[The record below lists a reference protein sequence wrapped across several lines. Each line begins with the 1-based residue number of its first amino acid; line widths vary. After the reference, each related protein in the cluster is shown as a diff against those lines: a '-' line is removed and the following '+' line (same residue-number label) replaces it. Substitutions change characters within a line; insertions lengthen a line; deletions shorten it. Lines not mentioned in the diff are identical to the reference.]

1 MKAEIKH
8 AGRRHFLKT
17 AATAGAGL
25 LLSTGGPAVG
35 RARAGAAESGAGTVP
50 TRPFGG
56 SGVQVSMLSLG
67 GMFDIPSNQL
77 LLKQALRWGVTYWD
91 TADCYGGGRSEK
103 GIGKFFKRYPEKRS
117 QVFLVTKS
125 DRRDPKGMTR
135 LLERSLE
142 RLQTDYVDLYFIH
155 GVRRIGEL
163 TDATRAWAEEA
174 KKAGRI
180 RLFGFSTHSN
190 MEACMLAAAGLGWID
205 GIMMK
210 YNYRLMHEPEMK
222 AAVKACVAAGIGL
235 TAMKTQ
241 GGGVVTA
248 ATESE
253 LRVAGRFLKK
263 GYTGP
268 QAKLK
273 AVWENPHIA
282 SICSQMPSLDILM
295 ANAAAAMNTTRL
307 SAADMHLLRRLDRET
322 AATFCAGCADIC
334 ESCLSEPVP
343 VADIMRYLMY
353 RRNYGDARRA
363 AAHFARLPLDVRR
376 RLTTT
381 DYRPAEDKCPRRMP
395 IGRLMAEA
403 ARELGETGT
412 RS

>member
-1 MKAEIKH
+1 MKENIKRPE
-8 AGRRHFLKT
+8 RRRFLKT
-17 AATAGAGL
+17 AGTAGVGMLLSAGGITAGAA
-25 LLSTGGPAVG
+25 TDETA
-35 RARAGAAESGAGTVP
+35 AGTVG
-50 TRPFGG
+50 TRPFGK

-103 GIGKFFKRYPEKRS
+103 GIGKFFRRYPQKRS
-117 QVFLVTKS
+117 RVFLVTKS
-125 DRRDPKGMTR
+125 DARDPGGMSR

-142 RLQTDYVDLYFIH
+142 RLHTDTIDLYLVH
-155 GVRRIGEL
+155 GLGHIDEL
-163 TDATRAWAEEA
+163 NDATRAWAEKA
-174 KKAGRI
+174 KKAGKI
-180 RLFGFSTHSN
+180 RLFGFSTHRN
-190 MEACMLAAAGLGWID
+190 MAQCMQAAARLGWID

-210 YNYRLMHEPEMK
+210 YNYRLMHAPEMK
-222 AAVKACVAAGIGL
+222 AAVQACVAAGIGL

-253 LRVAGRFLKK
+253 LRLAGHFLKK

-295 ANAAAAMNTTRL
+295 ANAAAAMNSTRL
-307 SAADMHLLRRLDRET
+307 SAVDMDALRRLDRET
-322 AATFCAGCADIC
+322 ASSYCAGCADIC
-334 ESCLSEPVP
+334 EPCLSAPVP

-363 AAHFARLPLDVRR
+363 AAHFARLPREVRS
-376 RLTTT
+376 RLTKT
-381 DYRPAEDKCPRRMP
+381 DYRLAEHRCPRRMP

-403 ARELGETGT
+403 ARELGDDGL

>member
-1 MKAEIKH
+1 MKEEIKH
-8 AGRRHFLKT
+8 ADRRHFLKT

-25 LLSTGGPAVG
+25 LLSTSVVASGA
-35 RARAGAAESGAGTVP
+35 ARAGTDESAAGTVG
-50 TRPFGG
+50 TRPFGK

-103 GIGKFFKRYPEKRS
+103 GIGKFFKRYPRKRS

-125 DRRDPKGMTR
+125 DKRDPKGMTR
-135 LLERSLE
+135 LLERSLK
-142 RLQTDYVDLYFIH
+142 RLQTDHIDLYLLH
-155 GVRRIGEL
+155 GLRRIGEL
-163 TDATRAWAEEA
+163 TDATRAWAEKA
-174 KKAGRI
+174 KQAGRI

-190 MEACMLAAAGLGWID
+190 MEDCMLAAARLGWID

-210 YNYRLMHEPEMK
+210 YNYRLMHQPKMK
-222 AAVKACVAAGIGL
+222 AAVQACAAAGIGL

-282 SICSQMPSLDILM
+282 SVCSQMPSLDILM
-295 ANAAAAMNTTRL
+295 ANAAAAMNTTAL
-307 SAADMHLLRRLDRET
+307 SAEELNLLRRLDRET
-322 AATFCAGCADIC
+322 ASSYCAGCADIC
-334 ESCLSEPVP
+334 ESCLPAPVP
-343 VADIMRYLMY
+343 VADIMRFLMY

-363 AAHFARLPLDVRR
+363 GAHFARLPREVRH
-376 RLTTT
+376 RLITT
-381 DYRPAEDKCPRRMP
+381 DYRLAEKRCPRRMP

-403 ARELGETGT
+403 ARELGDDRI